1 MPHRLEQRTVA
12 DRTFERPDCLETSR
26 KKKMRI
32 FSLALVVA
40 TLTATSALAQSPS
53 GNVGQPER
61 AFPQAGSTT
70 RGPIDNP
77 SVYGAY
83 RNADGY
89 VDMDVTGTVTEAP
102 YTSNQEA
109 IFEDSAKG
117 GNAEQN
123 NRIVPNL
130 GTTAGGPN
138 Y

>member
-1 MPHRLEQRTVA
+1 MRT
-12 DRTFERPDCLETSR
+12 L
-26 KKKMRI
+26 
-32 FSLALVVA
+32 SLAVIIA
-40 TLTATSALAQSPS
+40 TITATSALAQSPS

-77 SVYGAY
+77 SVYGAH

-89 VDMDVTGTVTEAP
+89 VDMDVTGTVAEVP
-102 YTSNQEA
+102 YTSNGQA
-109 IFEDSAKG
+109 VFEDSAKG

>member
-1 MPHRLEQRTVA
+1 
-12 DRTFERPDCLETSR
+12 
-26 KKKMRI
+26 MRI
-32 FSLALVVA
+32 FSLTLAAASLMA
-40 TLTATSALAQSPS
+40 TAALAQSPS

-61 AFPQAGSTT
+61 FVPQAGSTT

-83 RNADGY
+83 RNADGF

-102 YTSNQEA
+102 FGSNREA

-117 GNAEQN
+117 GNAEQP
-123 NRIVPNL
+123 NRTVPNL